1 MKKTLLAALT
11 ASFLASSVFAN
22 GLSPQEMIKDVPF
35 TQNAKGTVIFKTVKD
50 LLTEFNDYAPDDNRS
65 QVISENP
72 LVVRLTNIVNEGQN
86 PDVTQVDAEHT
97 LIYAVSQIFA
107 HTKVNKMTLIIN
119 FMQLKDYMAGKY
131 VVDKNI
137 KPLKYTITR
146 KHALAVLK
154 KYGVSS
160 FDDLTVS
167 ADTATEDETIG
178 ESPSKAYF
186 SLLKDD
192 RRHDIANALVG
203 KKDKP
208 WYEGGNL
215 QGKTLAA
222 WDKGSTPNKL
232 ASAQTIINALLV
244 TGHVSFPEELTKADD
259 FKPYA
264 TRMMR
269 CINTKA
275 AFGDGDTP
283 VLQAGVAC
291 AAAIGILVK

>member
-72 LVVRLTNIVNEGQN
+72 LVVRLTNIVTAGQN
-86 PDVTQVDAEHT
+86 PDVTQIDIDHT
-97 LIYAVSQIFA
+97 IIYAVSQIFT

-119 FMQLKDYMAGKY
+119 FMMQKDYSAGKN
-131 VVDKNI
+131 VINKKL

-146 KHALAVLK
+146 KHALDVLK
-154 KYGVSS
+154 KYGISS

-222 WDKGSTPNKL
+222 WKKGSTPNKL

-291 AAAIGILVK
+291 AAAIGILKR